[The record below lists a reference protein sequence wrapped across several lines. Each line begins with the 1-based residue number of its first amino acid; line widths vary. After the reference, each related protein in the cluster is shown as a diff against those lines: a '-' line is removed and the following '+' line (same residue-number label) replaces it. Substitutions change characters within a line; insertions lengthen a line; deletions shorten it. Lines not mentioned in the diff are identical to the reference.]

1 MNRVTAEPIGVHR
14 KHHWPAEPLWPPF
27 VAMLAV
33 GGLYA
38 ALPASLA
45 GGAPRWLLVV
55 IVLGL
60 LTPIVISHRIG
71 NHYLAQVLGYI
82 LNSVVTVA
90 MIFSL
95 ALLLEEVTEHTVTPP
110 QLLR

>member
-1 MNRVTAEPIGVHR
+1 MNRVTEGLADIRR

-27 VAMLAV
+27 VAVLAV

-38 ALPASLA
+38 ALPSSLV
-45 GGAPRWLLVV
+45 GGAPRWLLFL
-55 IVLGL
+55 IVAGL
-60 LTPIVISHRIG
+60 LAPILISHRTG
-71 NHYLAQVLGYI
+71 NHYVAQVLGYI

-95 ALLLEEVTEHTVTPP
+95 VLLI
-110 QLLR
+110 